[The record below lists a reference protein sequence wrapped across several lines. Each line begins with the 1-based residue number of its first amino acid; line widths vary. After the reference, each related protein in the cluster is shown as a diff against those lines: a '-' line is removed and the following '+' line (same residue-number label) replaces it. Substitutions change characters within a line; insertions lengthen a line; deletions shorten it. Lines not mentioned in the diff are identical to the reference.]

1 MRILHTAD
9 LHIGKVF
16 EKVSMLEDQKYILKQ
31 ISDIAIRENVDAV
44 LIAGDVYQ
52 RSAPQAEAMEVFD
65 GFVTALT
72 DAGKKVFMLSGNHD
86 SAQRISY
93 FSSLIKGAGVYA
105 TQEFDGHLQ
114 TVTLTDEYGSVNIH
128 MLPFVK
134 PVIVK
139 HLLPEAEIDSCT
151 DAVRAVLDASPIN
164 ENERNILICHQFA
177 AGAVPSDSEESSVG
191 GLDIVDASVF
201 DAFDYVAM
209 GHIHKPQKMGR
220 DTLRYAGSPLKYSF
234 SEAAF
239 EKSVVIADI
248 GKKGSIK
255 LKTVPLKP
263 LRDVRILEGMLDKLM
278 ALPYSEDLVWATV
291 HDEDV
296 MQDASLTLRTVFP
309 NLCRFT
315 VSNSKT
321 KDDLTVLSKEE
332 MEGKSITELFTDF
345 YQQQNNNRLPS
356 DKLIALLTRILDDM
370 EVSAE

>member
-31 ISDIAIRENVDAV
+31 ISDIAVHENVDAV

-105 TQEFDGHLQ
+105 AQEFDGHLQ

-164 ENERNILICHQFA
+164 ESERNILICHQFA

-234 SEAAF
+234 SEATF

-263 LRDVRILEGMLDKLM
+263 LRDVRILEGMMDELM

>member
-105 TQEFDGHLQ
+105 AQEFNGHLQ

-164 ENERNILICHQFA
+164 ESERNILICHQFA

-263 LRDVRILEGMLDKLM
+263 LRDVRILEGMLDELM

>member
-105 TQEFDGHLQ
+105 AQEFDGHLQ
-114 TVTLTDEYGSVNIH
+114 TVTLSDKYGSVNIH

-164 ENERNILICHQFA
+164 ESERNILICHQFA

-239 EKSVVIADI
+239 EKSVVIADV

-263 LRDVRILEGMLDKLM
+263 LRDVRILEGMLDELM

>member
-72 DAGKKVFMLSGNHD
+72 EAGKKVFMLSGNHD

-105 TQEFDGHLQ
+105 AQEFDGHLQ

-164 ENERNILICHQFA
+164 ESERNILICHQFA

-263 LRDVRILEGMLDKLM
+263 LRDVRILDGMLDELM

>member
-31 ISDIAIRENVDAV
+31 ISDIAIRESVDAV

-52 RSAPQAEAMEVFD
+52 RSSPQAEAMEVFD

-72 DAGKKVFMLSGNHD
+72 DADKKVFMLSGNHD

-105 TQEFDGHLQ
+105 AQEFDGHLQ
-114 TVTLTDEYGSVNIH
+114 AVTLTDEYGNVNIH

-164 ENERNILICHQFA
+164 ESERNILICHQFA

-263 LRDVRILEGMLDKLM
+263 LRDVRILEGMLDELM

>member
-72 DAGKKVFMLSGNHD
+72 EAGKKVFMLSGNHD

-105 TQEFDGHLQ
+105 AQEFDGHLQ

-139 HLLPEAEIDSCT
+139 HLLPGAEIDSCT

-164 ENERNILICHQFA
+164 ESERNILICHQFA

-263 LRDVRILEGMLDKLM
+263 LRDVRILEGMLDELM

>member
-72 DAGKKVFMLSGNHD
+72 EAGKKVFMLSGNHD

-114 TVTLTDEYGSVNIH
+114 TVTLTDEYGNVNIH

-164 ENERNILICHQFA
+164 ESERNILICHQFA

-239 EKSVVIADI
+239 EKSVVIADV

-263 LRDVRILEGMLDKLM
+263 LRDVRILEGMLDELM

>member
-114 TVTLTDEYGSVNIH
+114 TVTLSDKYGSVNIH

-164 ENERNILICHQFA
+164 ESERNILICHQFA

-263 LRDVRILEGMLDKLM
+263 LRDVRILEGMMDELM

>member
-16 EKVSMLEDQKYILKQ
+16 EKISMLEDQKYILKQ

-72 DAGKKVFMLSGNHD
+72 EAGKKVFMLSGNHD

-105 TQEFDGHLQ
+105 AQEFNGHLQ

-164 ENERNILICHQFA
+164 ESERNILICHQFA

-263 LRDVRILEGMLDKLM
+263 LRDVRILEGMLDELM

>member
-105 TQEFDGHLQ
+105 AQEFDGHLQ
-114 TVTLTDEYGSVNIH
+114 TVTLSDKYGSVNIH

-164 ENERNILICHQFA
+164 ESERNILICHQFA

-263 LRDVRILEGMLDKLM
+263 LRDVRILEGMLDELM